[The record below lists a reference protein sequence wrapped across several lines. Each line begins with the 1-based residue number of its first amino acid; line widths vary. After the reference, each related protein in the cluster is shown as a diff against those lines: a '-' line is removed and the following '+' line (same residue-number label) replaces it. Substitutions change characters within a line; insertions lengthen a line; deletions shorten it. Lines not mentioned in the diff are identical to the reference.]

1 MRIAIDAS
9 VVSRRLKGAGRVVK
23 NLLLTLPVVDD
34 SDYVALAWPEGA
46 AMLRQAG
53 VENVVETPESGGLAW
68 ELRGLGRAAE
78 REGADVVL
86 TLREIV
92 GFGGP
97 PTVLHV
103 AEPPAYRLRSGSGNR
118 PAKHVAKDRILQAM
132 LRGSVRR
139 AARVTAASRTTAE
152 WLRERYGVESPV
164 IPPGIDPV
172 FLEQVEPPPTGEP
185 YFLHPATGDRRDNSD
200 LVLRAF
206 ALLRPTDVRLVLIG
220 TPDDERA
227 RLAERARAVGVV
239 EHVDFAGWVS
249 DERLR
254 DLYRGAIALVHPSRY
269 EGFAGLQP
277 LEAMAQGTPVV
288 ALVAPGTTE
297 ALAGAAELVR
307 TEHPEELADA
317 MRRLATD
324 DVHQARL
331 GETGRE
337 RVRDLTWERAAAR
350 FVEVF
355 KEPRMRPRHG
365 PAGSGGFDE
374 DR

>member
-1 MRIAIDAS
+1 MLRQAKRSIARTVAVDAT

-23 NLLLTLPVVDD
+23 NLLTALPSVDPETR
-34 SDYVALAWPEGA
+34 YVALAWPEGA
-46 AMLRQAG
+46 GVLRRAG
-53 VENVVETPESGGLAW
+53 VEDVVEVSERGGTAW

-78 REGADVVL
+78 RADAGIVL

-103 AEPPAYRLRSGSGNR
+103 AEPPAYRLQAGASDR
-118 PAKHVAKDRILQAM
+118 PLKHVVKDRVLQSM

-139 AARVTAASRTTAE
+139 AATVTAASRTTAD
-152 WLRERYGVESPV
+152 WLRERYGVDAPV

-172 FLEQVEPPPTGEP
+172 FLDQSEVPMADPA

-206 ALLRPTDVRLVLIG
+206 ALLLPRGSRLVLIG
-220 TPDDERA
+220 TPDVERERLVEQA
-227 RLAERARAVGVV
+227 RMLDVGDHV
-239 EHVDFAGWVS
+239 EFVGWVS

-254 DLYRGAIALVHPSRY
+254 ELYRGAIALVHPSRY

-288 ALVAPGTTE
+288 ALDAPGTTE
-297 ALAGAAELVR
+297 ALEGAADLVR
-307 TEHPEELADA
+307 GEDAEELADA
-317 MRRLATD
+317 MQRLASD
-324 DVHQARL
+324 RQYRSRL
-331 GETGRE
+331 GSSGRE
-337 RVRDLTWERAAAR
+337 RVRDLTWHRSADHLAH
-350 FVEVF
+350 VF
-355 KEPRMRPRHG
+355 E
-365 PAGSGGFDE
+365 AI
-374 DR
+374 

>member
-1 MRIAIDAS
+1 MTRAVAVDAT

-23 NLLLTLPVVDD
+23 NLLASLPAVDPETR
-34 SDYVALAWPEGA
+34 YLALAWTEGA
-46 AMLRQAG
+46 AVLREAG
-53 VENVVETPESGGLAW
+53 IEDIVEVPAGGGLAW

-78 REGADVVL
+78 REGAQVVL
-86 TLREIV
+86 ALREIV

-97 PTVLHV
+97 PTVLHI
-103 AEPPAYRLRSGSGNR
+103 AEPPAYRLRFGVGNR
-118 PAKHVAKDRILQAM
+118 SPKHVAKDRVLQSM
-132 LRGSVRR
+132 LRGSIRR
-139 AARVTAASRTTAE
+139 AAQVTAASHATAD
-152 WLRERYGVESPV
+152 WLRQRYGVDPPV

-172 FLEQVEPPPTGEP
+172 FLERAEAPSISEP

-206 ALLRPTDVRLVLIG
+206 ALLRPIDARLVLIG

-227 RLAERARAVGVV
+227 RLAKRARAVGVA
-239 EHVDFAGWVS
+239 EHVEFVGWVS

-254 DLYRGAIALVHPSRY
+254 ELYRGAIALVHPSRY

-288 ALVAPGTTE
+288 ALDAPGTTE
-297 ALAGAAELVR
+297 ALESAAELVR

-324 DVHQARL
+324 EVHRAHL
-331 GETGRE
+331 GEIGRD
-337 RVRDLTWERAAAR
+337 RVRDLTWQRAAER

-355 KEPRMRPRHG
+355 G
-365 PAGSGGFDE
+365 VI
-374 DR
+374 

>member
-1 MRIAIDAS
+1 MRIAIDAT

-23 NLLLTLPVVDD
+23 NLLLALPVVDD

-53 VENVVETPESGGLAW
+53 VENVVETPESGGLTW
-68 ELRGLGRAAE
+68 ELRGLGRTAE
-78 REGADVVL
+78 RAGADLVL

-97 PTVLHV
+97 PTVLHI

-118 PAKHVAKDRILQAM
+118 PAKHVAKDRLLQAM

-139 AARVTAASRTTAE
+139 AARVTAASRATAE
-152 WLRERYGVESPV
+152 WLRERYGVDPPV

-172 FLEQVEPPPTGEP
+172 FFEQVESPAVEP

-206 ALLRPTDVRLVLIG
+206 AFLRPTDARLVLIG

-227 RLAERARAVGVV
+227 RLAERARAFGVA
-239 EHVDFAGWVS
+239 EHVDFVGWVS

-254 DLYRGAIALVHPSRY
+254 GLYRGAIALVHPSRY

-288 ALVAPGTTE
+288 ALDAPGTTE
-297 ALAGAAELVR
+297 ALEGAAELVR
-307 TEHPEELADA
+307 TEQPEELADA

-324 DVHQARL
+324 HVHQARL
-331 GETGRE
+331 GETGRD
-337 RVRDLTWERAAAR
+337 RVRDLTWEHAAER

-355 KEPRMRPRHG
+355 RTV
-365 PAGSGGFDE
+365 
-374 DR
+374 